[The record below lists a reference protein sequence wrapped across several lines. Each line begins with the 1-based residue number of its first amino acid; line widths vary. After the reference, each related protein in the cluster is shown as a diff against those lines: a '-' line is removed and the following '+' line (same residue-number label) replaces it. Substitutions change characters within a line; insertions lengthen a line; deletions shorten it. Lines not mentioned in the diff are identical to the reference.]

1 MELNGMELS
10 GWRTSSYTNNGGNTC
25 VEVCSAPWRTSS
37 YTANGGNTCVD
48 VGSAPWRT
56 SSYSSNGGDTCVEA
70 AAVGRVIAV
79 RDTTDRGAGLT
90 LAFTAAAWTAF
101 TASLK

>member
-1 MELNGMELS
+1 MELTGIELA
-10 GWRTSSYTNNGGNTC
+10 GWRTSSYSDNGGNTC
-25 VEVCSAPWRTSS
+25 VE
-37 YTANGGNTCVD
+37 

-56 SSYSSNGGDTCVEA
+56 SSYSGNGGNTCVQA
-70 AAVGRVIAV
+70 AAIGRVIAV

-90 LAFTAAAWTAF
+90 LAFSAAAWSAF